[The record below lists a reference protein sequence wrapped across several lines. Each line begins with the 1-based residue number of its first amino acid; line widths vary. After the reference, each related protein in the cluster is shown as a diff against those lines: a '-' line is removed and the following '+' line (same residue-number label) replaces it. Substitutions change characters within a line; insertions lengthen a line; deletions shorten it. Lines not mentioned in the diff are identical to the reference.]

1 MFDIIEFKSY
11 DAGNDRLLN
20 DVRRVIFSAVIGLDA
35 RYIDAFSYKYI
46 EGEDKV

>member
-1 MFDIIEFKSY
+1 MIEFKSC
-11 DAGNDRLLN
+11 DVGNDRLLN
-20 DVRRVIFSAVIGLDA
+20 DVRRVIFSAVISLDD